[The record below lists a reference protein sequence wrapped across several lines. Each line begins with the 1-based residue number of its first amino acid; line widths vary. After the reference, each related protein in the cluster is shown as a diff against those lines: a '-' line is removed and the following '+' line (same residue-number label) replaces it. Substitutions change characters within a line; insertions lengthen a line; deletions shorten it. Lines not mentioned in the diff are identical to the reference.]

1 MDMSKATLTQAK
13 AMGGV
18 GSIFMLLFFVP
29 MVGFILAIAGFVM
42 VLLAV
47 KQISDAVNDSEIF
60 NNVLMAVILQI
71 VGIGIF
77 THVLLV
83 VILRGGAGIL
93 GGLLT
98 LIVFGIGTITFAILG
113 SRLSLLALTPSTQ
126 LFDGLATV
134 FAIFDI
140 FIVALIAM

>member
-1 MDMSKATLTQAK
+1 
-13 AMGGV
+13 
-18 GSIFMLLFFVP
+18 
-29 MVGFILAIAGFVM
+29 
-42 VLLAV
+42 LLAV